1 MKPYRNRLG
10 KIRLADSDGD
20 PIGARCVAKHN
31 KACRAG
37 RERNQSLAG
46 DDQRIYGID
55 GKSIDRFH
63 VDADDRIVQSDITVM
78 LAAST
83 AGSPR
88 DSLTSWIAAAAAELA
103 ALASIH
109 ESLFLSATR

>member
-55 GKSIDRFH
+55 GKAID
-63 VDADDRIVQSDITVM
+63 
-78 LAAST
+78 AST
-83 AGSPR
+83 STP
-88 DSLTSWIAAAAAELA
+88 TIE
-103 ALASIH
+103 
-109 ESLFLSATR
+109 